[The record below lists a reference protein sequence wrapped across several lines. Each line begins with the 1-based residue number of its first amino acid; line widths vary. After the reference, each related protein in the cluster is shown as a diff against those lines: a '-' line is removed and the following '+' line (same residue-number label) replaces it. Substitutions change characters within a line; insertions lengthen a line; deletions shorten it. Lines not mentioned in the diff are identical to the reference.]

1 MKFYRFECRNS
12 EVGVQIELITYS
24 LIRETKAG
32 YWIGYLIGG
41 RHICPKLIPKKS
53 LKRFAYP
60 TKKEALTNYVKRSE
74 KRVRILNSQL
84 QTTELGILRAKDIY
98 V

>member
-1 MKFYRFECRNS
+1 MKFYRYECGNS
-12 EVGVQIELITYS
+12 GVGVRIKLITYS

-32 YWIGYLIGG
+32 YWIGYLING
-41 RHICPKLIPKKS
+41 RHICQKWIPKIS

-74 KRVRILNSQL
+74 KRVRILNFQL
-84 QTTELGILRAKDIY
+84 KTTELGILKAKDINI
-98 V
+98 